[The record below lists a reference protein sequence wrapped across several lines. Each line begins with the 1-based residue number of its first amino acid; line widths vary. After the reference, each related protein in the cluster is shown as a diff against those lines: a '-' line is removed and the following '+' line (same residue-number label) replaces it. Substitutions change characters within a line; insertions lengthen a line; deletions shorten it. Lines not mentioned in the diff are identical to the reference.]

1 MVHFNASI
9 FRGGGG
15 CEKADT
21 DGIQMPLGH
30 VFLD

>member
-1 MVHFNASI
+1 MVHFNAGI
-9 FRGGGG
+9 FRGGG

-21 DGIQMPLGH
+21 DGIQIPLGH